1 MTKAKVIFAD
11 DDKVMRS
18 VVSGLLEQHGYDV
31 LVAKDGDET
40 VRLTK
45 ETLPSAVIMDIKMP
59 NKNGI
64 EACRELKAN
73 NSTKLIPVIMLTG
86 VAGLE
91 EISQALASGAVSCL
105 TKPCDTKSLLK
116 TLANA
121 IAPCKHACWSKPRR
135 ESSLRN

>member
-18 VVSGLLEQHGYDV
+18 VVSGLLEQNGYEV
-31 LVAKDGDET
+31 LSAGDGEET
-40 VRLTK
+40 VRLAK
-45 ETLPSAVIMDIKMP
+45 ENLPAAVIMDIKMP

-64 EACRELKAN
+64 EACKELKAN
-73 NSTKLIPVIMLTG
+73 SSTKLIPVIMLTG

-91 EISQALASGAVSCL
+91 EISQALAAGAVSCL

-116 TLANA
+116 TLCNA
-121 IAPCKHACWSKPRR
+121 ITPGKQACWCKPRR
-135 ESSLRN
+135 ESSLRR